1 MRASREQAAESRE
14 RIVAAASRLFRERG
28 FDGVGIDAIM
38 QEAGMT
44 HGGFYRHFAS
54 KEGLAAEAVARGMDA
69 AAERAAAMPLDKYV
83 AAYLSRAHRDDPG
96 GGCVYAA
103 LGCDIAREGPAPRHA
118 MTERLRAQIE
128 RLAAQA
134 SPAAPGAGP
143 RGAHRK
149 RAIATIATLVG
160 ALTLA
165 RAVDDAALSD
175 EILAAARAALPPA

>member
-1 MRASREQAAESRE
+1 MRANREQAAVSRE
-14 RIVAAASRLFRERG
+14 RIVAAASRLFREKG

-44 HGGFYRHFAS
+44 HGGFYRHFGS
-54 KEGLAAEAVARGMDA
+54 KEELAAEAVARGMDA

-83 AAYLSRAHRDDPG
+83 AAYLSKAHRDDPG

-103 LGCDIAREGPAPRHA
+103 LGCDIAREGAAPRHA

-128 RLAAQA
+128 RLAAQG
-134 SPAAPGAGP
+134 GAGP
-143 RGAHRK
+143 RSARRK

-165 RAVDDAALSD
+165 RVVDDAALSD
-175 EILAAARAALPPA
+175 EILSAARAALPPV